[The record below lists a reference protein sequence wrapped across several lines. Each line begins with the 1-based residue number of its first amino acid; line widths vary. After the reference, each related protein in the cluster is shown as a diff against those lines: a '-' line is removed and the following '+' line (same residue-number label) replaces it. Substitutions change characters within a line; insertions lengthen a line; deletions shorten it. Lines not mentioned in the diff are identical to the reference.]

1 MDLGSP
7 KQLRWAKEGSQG
19 LLVASYLAG
28 DGRMGAFV
36 GGAER
41 PPCAAV
47 TLGASS
53 ATVTSHASVAALRE
67 MDACFA
73 PRHRCVHMG
82 EVTRP

>member
-1 MDLGSP
+1 AHGGVSGDGVQALRAVWALRSNQQLGYCARQGRGEACFSKMDLGSP

-41 PPCAAV
+41 P
-47 TLGASS
+47 
-53 ATVTSHASVAALRE
+53 
-67 MDACFA
+67 
-73 PRHRCVHMG
+73 
-82 EVTRP
+82 